1 MRIRRAKKRDFPRVT
16 ALARTLSLDYSGM
29 ESDEFW
35 VAEEGGEVAGICGL
49 KKRPDCR
56 ELISLG
62 VHPARRGR
70 GLGRRLVLALL
81 EETPG
86 DIYLT
91 TVIPAFFEKLGF
103 RKTPRVPVSVVKEAD
118 WCEGCDRT
126 LCAAMV
132 RRAE

>member
-35 VAEEGGEVAGICGL
+35 VASDGGEVAAICGL
-49 KKRPDCR
+49 KKHPDCR

-62 VHPARRGR
+62 VHPACRGR
-70 GLGRRLVLALL
+70 GLGRRLVLALIK
-81 EETPG
+81 ETPG

-103 RKTPRVPVSVVKEAD
+103 QKTSHIPVSVVKEAD
-118 WCEGCDRT
+118 WCEGCDRA